1 MSLEGRLRELG
12 LPEVLQ
18 LLGLSRKTGTLR
30 LHNQVQGRA
39 AFVRLTQGAVVDAAQ
54 WRLADVDAQDT
65 TPGLATSPSAA
76 RAVEACVL
84 DLLGWRDGEFRFVPA
99 DGTPA
104 PSPVRI
110 GVDMLL
116 VESAQHAERWERLI
130 DRIPHAYVV
139 PAFVDV
145 EPQQLPLLR
154 LVPQEWEILTR
165 VDGQRD
171 LTELAQVLDRELLDV
186 ADMVHNLIGAGLL
199 TLREPERAPRR
210 NPTPPIGAAAQLPPL
225 PIDAGR
231 DVPQPHPPSAATESG
246 HPRDLWIPSQN
257 DASDRDDQAADEDT
271 LFDPV
276 ELGVITPD
284 GMPRRRTTPFG
295 ARAIA
300 APPEP
305 SVPAER
311 AMPDADTPDRVAP
324 SAAGPS
330 LPRGEDTWPSREVD
344 ATTLCSQGDDAARRG
359 DLAGA
364 LTFWS
369 AALRSE
375 ASLADADR
383 IREAIA
389 LAARLHALLHPAAR
403 GT

>member
-30 LHNQVQGRA
+30 LRAQVQGRA
-39 AFVRLTQGAVVDAAQ
+39 AFVRLTGGAVVDAAQ
-54 WRLADVDAQDT
+54 WRLADVPEGVEAV
-65 TPGLATSPSAA
+65 GLATSASAA
-76 RAVEACVL
+76 RAVEGCVL
-84 DLLGWRDGEFRFVPA
+84 DLLTWRDGDFRFTPD
-99 DGTPA
+99 DGAPV

-110 GVDMLL
+110 AVDMLL
-116 VESAQHAERWERLI
+116 VASAQQAESWERLG
-130 DRIPHAYVV
+130 DRIPHAHVV

-165 VDGQRD
+165 VDGNRD
-171 LTELAQVLDRELLDV
+171 LTELAVVLGRELLDV
-186 ADMVHNLIGAGLL
+186 AEIVHGLIGSGLL
-199 TLREPERAPRR
+199 ALREAERAPRR
-210 NPTPPIGAAAQLPPL
+210 NPTPPTGAPLHEGTSTPPAAA
-225 PIDAGR
+225 
-231 DVPQPHPPSAATESG
+231 SAAIAPAPAPAPVPATRST
-246 HPRDLWIPSQN
+246 DLWIPDREPAGDS
-257 DASDRDDQAADEDT
+257 RDDPTSDEDT

-276 ELGVITPD
+276 ELGVFTAD
-284 GMPRRRTTPFG
+284 GLPRRRTAPHG
-295 ARAIA
+295 AGAI
-300 APPEP
+300 P
-305 SVPAER
+305 
-311 AMPDADTPDRVAP
+311 
-324 SAAGPS
+324 
-330 LPRGEDTWPSREVD
+330 PSRETTAPELVAPTLAETSVQRGEATWPLEGMD
-344 ATTLCSQGDDAARRG
+344 APTLCLHGDVAARRG

-364 LTFWS
+364 LAFWS

-403 GT
+403 RT